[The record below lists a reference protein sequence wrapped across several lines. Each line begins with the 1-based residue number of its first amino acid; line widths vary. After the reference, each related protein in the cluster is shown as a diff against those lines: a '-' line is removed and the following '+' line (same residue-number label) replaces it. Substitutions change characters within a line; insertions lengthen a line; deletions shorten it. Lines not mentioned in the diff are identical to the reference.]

1 MGLAWGS
8 HTRTWPLLDVPRA
21 GAHGDMGSRA
31 AAPSAHGCVLSI
43 PHPATAPA
51 CSHPEPC
58 WPLILGCMRLPRGE
72 DLRAPKA
79 ALDRLSSAGL
89 CLKAVGKVPQHRLDQ
104 PHPEQSMPILCHV
117 WEKLLLSCLFSLS
130 PLLFFHPESFKHEAL
145 GNSREFNT
153 MQEVLYFFFVCSSSS
168 LISSMFHSV
177 CWGR

>member
-1 MGLAWGS
+1 M
-8 HTRTWPLLDVPRA
+8 
-21 GAHGDMGSRA
+21 
-31 AAPSAHGCVLSI
+31 
-43 PHPATAPA
+43 
-51 CSHPEPC
+51 
-58 WPLILGCMRLPRGE
+58 
-72 DLRAPKA
+72 
-79 ALDRLSSAGL
+79 
-89 CLKAVGKVPQHRLDQ
+89 KAVGKVPQHRLDQ

-177 CWGR
+177 SPGPLLGQIKAQQSPIAELGIPVVQEHAMEQRGGKGSCSRVWALHSSQIRAGKTWRYCRKGAPSL